1 MLSQSCPR
9 GEEAVVSLQEG
20 GRGEAGRA
28 RPRQRYMGCVSG
40 LPKDADVWGRLADR
54 PELVLEV
61 GMDRQRRGEFRG
73 PGVFEEQLG

>member
-20 GRGEAGRA
+20 GRGEAGRT

-54 PELVLEV
+54 C
-61 GMDRQRRGEFRG
+61 DA
-73 PGVFEEQLG
+73 